1 MKEYPLLKSSYNGV
15 EVELNS
21 SCLKFPDKL
30 CIELIKIDRDKP
42 CEKCI
47 MSKMWEKL
55 QNDEKK
61 V

>member
-1 MKEYPLLKSSYNGV
+1 MNSEYPPLKSSYDGV
-15 EVELNS
+15 AVELNA

-30 CIELIKIDRDKP
+30 CIELVKIDRDKP

-47 MSKMWEKL
+47 MTRIFEGL
-55 QNDEKK
+55 